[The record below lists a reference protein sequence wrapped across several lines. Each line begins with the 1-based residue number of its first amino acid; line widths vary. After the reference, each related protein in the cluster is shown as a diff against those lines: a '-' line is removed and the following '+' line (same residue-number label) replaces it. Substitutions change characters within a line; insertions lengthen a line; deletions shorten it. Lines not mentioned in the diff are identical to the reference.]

1 MKEKGFYKRVFILT
15 LPIVIQNL
23 IVQML
28 NMADTLMIGRL
39 GAVELASVG
48 IANQY
53 FFFFSLVIF
62 GINAGVSMFISQFW
76 GKKDMDNIRK
86 MTGIG
91 LFMSLVASIIFSFAA
106 IYRPE
111 KIMGIFNGDA
121 SLIKIGSEYLAI
133 VAFSYIAT
141 AISLS
146 FAFASRSIENSFL
159 PMIASVAAL
168 FINMCLNYV
177 LIFGKLGMPQLG
189 VKGAAIA
196 TVTAR
201 MVEAVVIILY
211 IYRKKLIIAVRL
223 SNIFNFNLAFYK
235 MAFSGVFPIL
245 ANEVIW
251 GLGNISYNII
261 YARMGVE
268 SAATIQITT
277 TILNLLM
284 IVVFSLG
291 NAAMVIVG
299 KEIGGGNIEKG
310 KDYGRMLYK
319 LALKIGALIGLFI
332 FFSAPYMLLPFNV
345 GRDIAEASEK
355 ILKINSMIL
364 LLRTYNFMMIVGILR
379 GGGDARYGVVLQG
392 IVMWFVGIPISY
404 FAAFI
409 LELPIYQVFAFVT
422 IEEIIKVIF
431 ISIRFKSGRWI
442 KDITKGAENC
452 LA

>member
-1 MKEKGFYKRVFILT
+1 
-15 LPIVIQNL
+15 
-23 IVQML
+23 ML

-39 GAVELASVG
+39 GSLELASVG

-76 GKKDMDNIRK
+76 GKKDTDNIKK

-91 LFMSLVASIIFSFAA
+91 LFMSLIASIIFSIAA
-106 IYRPE
+106 ICTPE

-121 SLIKIGSEYLAI
+121 SLIKIGSEYLTI

-141 AISLS
+141 AVSLS

-159 PMIASVAAL
+159 PMMASIAAL
-168 FINMCLNYV
+168 IMNMCLNYV

-201 MVEAVVIILY
+201 MVEALVVLIY
-211 IYRKKLIIAVRL
+211 IYHKKIIIAVKF
-223 SNIFNFNLAFYK
+223 NHIFNFNWAFYK
-235 MAFSGVFPIL
+235 MALSGVIPIL
-245 ANEVIW
+245 ANEIIW

-291 NAAMVIVG
+291 NSAMVIVG
-299 KEIGGGNIEKG
+299 KEIGAGNIEKG
-310 KDYGRMLYK
+310 KEYGKDLYK
-319 LALKIGALIGLFI
+319 MALKVGSFIGIFI
-332 FFSAPYMLLPFNV
+332 FFSASYMLIPFNV
-345 GRDIAEASEK
+345 EAQIIEASEK
-355 ILKINSMIL
+355 ILKINSGIL

-379 GGGDARYGVVLQG
+379 GGGDAKYGVVLQG

-404 FAAFI
+404 FAAFV
-409 LELPIYQVFAFVT
+409 LKLPIYQVFAFVAV
-422 IEEIIKVIF
+422 EEIIKVIF
-431 ISIRFKSGRWI
+431 ISIRFKSGKWI
-442 KDITKGAENC
+442 KDITKNAENC